1 MRGGIGRGAW
11 SVHQGSLYM
20 WYVTAS
26 VNGISNYQMFLR
38 RNQIPLHLQI
48 KFSCEIPS
56 SRVLPSMSTAFFL
69 GSIVI
74 TVYERYI
81 IKQTSR
87 VKAICDRDSDR
98 GAFKQQLFQ
107 WLYTHEI
114 ANLSI
119 LCTLINSMQV
129 RALKT
134 VTGNEKVKINF
145 SFFFSFENV

>member
-1 MRGGIGRGAW
+1 
-11 SVHQGSLYM
+11 
-20 WYVTAS
+20 
-26 VNGISNYQMFLR
+26 
-38 RNQIPLHLQI
+38 
-48 KFSCEIPS
+48 
-56 SRVLPSMSTAFFL
+56 MSTAFFL

-74 TVYERYI
+74 TVYERYMYI

-129 RALKT
+129 WALKT
-134 VTGNEKVKINF
+134 VTGNEKVKKQL
-145 SFFFSFENV
+145 